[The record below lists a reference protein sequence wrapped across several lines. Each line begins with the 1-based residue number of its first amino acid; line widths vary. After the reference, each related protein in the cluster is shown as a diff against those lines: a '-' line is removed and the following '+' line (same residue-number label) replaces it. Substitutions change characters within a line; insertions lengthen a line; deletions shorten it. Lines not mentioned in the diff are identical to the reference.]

1 MIAFTHRR
9 RAALLC
15 LLLIPATAGW
25 GQDGD
30 QADRLAGELGKAWD
44 ILNGGDAARAVVFVD
59 GVMETIGAEAQAE
72 ARRMKGFAPSG
83 RERDYHRVN
92 VAGTLL
98 YVRALGLQ
106 RSGQRDAWL
115 EGLKR
120 VWKEYPFAQAWD
132 PQGWYWKP
140 AQAAKKEGYVEVL
153 TAAIKARSLE
163 GSPFPAVEDALD
175 FPQMSVALASVTSGL
190 LEGEEYQ
197 ELEYLATTLRDKK
210 LRYPDGAWMLR
221 TFYTAASGA
230 AGPDKEDASWE
241 RTRERLARW
250 REAVPASVTAPVAE
264 ANRLIRFAW
273 KARGSGAASE
283 VKEERWPI
291 FKARIEEA
299 RAALEKAPRACPE
312 WYCQR
317 LVVAR
322 AQSQPLNEQND
333 LFEEGW
339 KVVPGYTP
347 MIEDM
352 VANLLPRWC
361 GQKGQWQ
368 RFAGRLGEKHGAV
381 AYTLAVNEAWQYE
394 RAEILDAPGIDRTL
408 YRQGWKEHLD
418 ARRGSLSLAHLALV
432 MGLSI
437 KDSTISALGF
447 EVAGDRYHPSFWN
460 LASDYLAL
468 RKKAVAPSAK
478 D

>member
-1 MIAFTHRR
+1 MKSFRFCRWSIVVCLALSPMKAS
-9 RAALLC
+9 RADA
-15 LLLIPATAGW
+15 A
-25 GQDGD
+25 D

-59 GVMETIGAEAQAE
+59 GVMETIGDEAQAE

-98 YVRALGLQ
+98 YVRALALQ

-115 EGLKR
+115 EGLER
-120 VWKEYPFAQAWD
+120 AWKEYPFCQAWD

-140 AQAAKKEGYVEVL
+140 AQAAKKEGYVEKL
-153 TAAIKARSLE
+153 TAALKARSLKT
-163 GSPFPAVEDALD
+163 SPFPETEDALD
-175 FPQMSVALASVTSGL
+175 FPQMSVALASVTSGV
-190 LEGEEYQ
+190 LERGEYED
-197 ELEYLATTLRDKK
+197 LEFLASALRDHK
-210 LRYPDGAWMLR
+210 LRYPDGTWMLR

-230 AGPDKEDASWE
+230 AGPDSDDASWE

-250 REAVPASVTAPVAE
+250 REAVPESLTAQVSEAE
-264 ANRLIRFAW
+264 RLIRFAW
-273 KARGSGAASE
+273 KARGTGAASE

-291 FKARIEEA
+291 FQARIEEA
-299 RAALEKAPRACPE
+299 RGVLEKSPRKCPE

-322 AQSQPLNEQND
+322 AQSQALSEQVN
-333 LFEEGW
+333 LFDEGW
-339 KVVPGYTP
+339 KAYPGYGF

-361 GQKGQWQ
+361 GQRGQWQ
-368 RFAGRLGEKHGAV
+368 RFAKRLAEKDGAE
-381 AYTLAVNEAWQYE
+381 AYALAVNEAWQYE
-394 RAEILDAPGIDRTL
+394 RAEILDAPGIDRAL
-408 YRQGWKEHLD
+408 YRQGWKDRLD
-418 ARRGSLSLAHLALV
+418 AHQGSLSLAHLAV
-432 MGLSI
+432 VVGLSI
-437 KDSTISALGF
+437 KDPAISALGF
-447 EVAGDRYHPSFWN
+447 EAAGDRYHPSFWN
-460 LASDYLAL
+460 AATDYLAA
-468 RKKAVAPSAK
+468 RKKNVAPSSK